1 MAAAFTFL
9 SPVSHAR
16 LSVTHVPPA
25 CTFTWTPV
33 DPTSSRLHWT
43 RSDAKLAP
51 TPEPSTESTKSTK
64 LQITSDQDQQ
74 LHQHTEDVPKS
85 LIDDNDAAIIV
96 YNPPQQEL
104 KLAFACHDVTVAV
117 QKANAAITML
127 PADFTAT
134 CAYHEMSIVVY
145 DAQRTTLTLAPSV
158 EPLPALTKELYA
170 RLLSLLAANDPQIA
184 TAVLHERHD
193 AIAIANAEAT
203 SLVDVEAS
211 GHKVQED
218 ARAAHRPALRNR
230 LCIQRVQ
237 PRVYDFQYDPKRK
250 AVTADAKTRR
260 SNGPTARHT
269 PASAPTPPVLPR
281 TNVTSRLFSYL
292 KDATYLGHRADS
304 KARRDQASAAATQRR
319 WL

>member
-1 MAAAFTFL
+1 MAAAFAFL
-9 SPVSHAR
+9 PPVSHAR
-16 LSVTHVPPA
+16 LSVTLA
-25 CTFTWTPV
+25 L

-51 TPEPSTESTKSTK
+51 TPEPITESTK

-74 LHQHTEDVPKS
+74 LHQHTEDVPKL

-96 YNPPQQEL
+96 YNPPQEL
-104 KLAFACHDVTVAV
+104 KLAFACHDVAVAV

-127 PADFTAT
+127 PTDFTAT

-170 RLLSLLAANDPQIA
+170 KLLTLLAANDPQIA

-193 AIAIANAEAT
+193 AIAIANA
-203 SLVDVEAS
+203 
-211 GHKVQED
+211 K
-218 ARAAHRPALRNR
+218 RPVLSMSKPAGTKYKKMPEQLIG
-230 LCIQRVQ
+230 LLS
-237 PRVYDFQYDPKRK
+237 PRVYDFQHDPKRK
-250 AVTADAKTRR
+250 AMTADAKTRR

>member
-9 SPVSHAR
+9 SPVSHAH
-16 LSVTHVPPA
+16 LPVTHVPPA

-85 LIDDNDAAIIV
+85 LIDDN
-96 YNPPQQEL
+96 
-104 KLAFACHDVTVAV
+104 
-117 QKANAAITML
+117 
-127 PADFTAT
+127 
-134 CAYHEMSIVVY
+134 
-145 DAQRTTLTLAPSV
+145 
-158 EPLPALTKELYA
+158 ALTKELYA
-170 RLLSLLAANDPQIA
+170 KLLSLLAANDPQIA

-193 AIAIANAEAT
+193 AIAIAMLKRPVLSMSKPAGTKYKKMPEQLIGLLSVIDSASNAY
-203 SLVDVEAS
+203 SHAS
-211 GHKVQED
+211 
-218 ARAAHRPALRNR
+218 
-230 LCIQRVQ
+230 
-237 PRVYDFQYDPKRK
+237 
-250 AVTADAKTRR
+250 DAKTRR

-269 PASAPTPPVLPR
+269 PDSAPTLPVLPR
-281 TNVTSRLFSYL
+281 TDVTSRLFSYL